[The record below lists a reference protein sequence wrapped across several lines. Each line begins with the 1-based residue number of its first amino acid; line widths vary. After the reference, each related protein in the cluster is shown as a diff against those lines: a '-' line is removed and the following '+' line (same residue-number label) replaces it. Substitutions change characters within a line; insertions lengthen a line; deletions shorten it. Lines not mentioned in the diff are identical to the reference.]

1 MGALQRLGRC
11 GVCWKRSLSRGI
23 ALARAPSRTRRQ
35 SLGEWLAAE
44 NRRRGG
50 LARIW
55 PRRVAYLAC
64 GLTIWAA
71 AIVLVAIV
79 AMQPIDYGLKV
90 QPAEPG
96 RWGIEHVTPGGPAWR
111 AGLRPGEQIAW
122 RAVGADSQKAPVDLR
137 DASGATAIADPESGR
152 AIVIPG
158 HDPAMRATTLVLAAA
173 FAVGAGVVA
182 LYGRRRV
189 LGAGTVTMFA
199 VAIALTLGSVVPDA
213 RGVLSL
219 LIFAT
224 TGAAGVALLWLAA
237 VFPIRGPTSTAPV
250 VPALAL
256 SLLAG
261 PVAVMVASFQGRP
274 ELYNAAWV
282 TVALIPALGL
292 TALLA
297 KCLVTL
303 LDITF
308 PRDRRVAR
316 VLLATF
322 VTAALPPTALS
333 LVPAVVSGVE
343 ILPYS
348 VSLLA
353 LASTALGVAHV
364 TVPTW
369 RIRFQRVLRTLF
381 LHGAAW
387 IWLFTLYALLVG
399 VIGRYLSDRASAVP
413 VLWLLAAALVGIGV
427 TMPFLRWA
435 VLRALSRWVYRDS
448 YDPQRVLRTVSTA
461 LASTTSVKQ
470 LAESVLSPVR
480 HAIGLDWIAVT
491 RGSSPYDLAA
501 IAYNSLAPTPDDA
514 QVRSAVGAA
523 RGSGR
528 SEIAAVVVPC
538 RLGDSAVAFV
548 VASIREESFGLSQ
561 ADADLLDALASQLAS
576 FMVRVDLWGQLQDR
590 VRELDETAQRLQD
603 SQQTLSDLYDQVN
616 GMLEAERQR
625 ISRDLHDEP
634 LQKLVLLQRAL
645 RSAAPGPYRSRD
657 AMLRLVDTAAG
668 DLREI
673 CERLR
678 PPVLDD
684 LGLEAALRW
693 LVDEAGHAAPFQID
707 LQMDGT
713 PDAERPDVDVET
725 NVFRAAQEA
734 INNALRHAQAS
745 RVRIRLTRASDA
757 IRLSVHDNGRGFQA
771 SPDLAAYA
779 ATGHLGLAGL
789 RERFTRL
796 GGVVHIRSQP
806 GGPTVLTVEAPLH
819 PTVLA
824 GE

>member
-1 MGALQRLGRC
+1 M
-11 GVCWKRSLSRGI
+11 
-23 ALARAPSRTRRQ
+23 
-35 SLGEWLAAE
+35 
-44 NRRRGG
+44 
-50 LARIW
+50 
-55 PRRVAYLAC
+55 AYLAF
-64 GLTIWAA
+64 GLTLWVAA
-71 AIVLVAIV
+71 NLLAAIV
-79 AMQPIDYGLKV
+79 AMQPFEYGV
-90 QPAEPG
+90 TVRPAESG
-96 RWGIEHVTPGGPAWR
+96 RWVIEQVTPGGPAWR
-111 AGLRPGEQIAW
+111 AGLRVGEPASWSGPLTEPSEAPG
-122 RAVGADSQKAPVDLR
+122 VLR
-137 DASGATAIADPESGR
+137 VEPGSAAIIDPQTGL
-152 AIVIPG
+152 AIPIPG
-158 HDPAMRATTLVLAAA
+158 RDPAMRATTLALATA
-173 FAVGAGVVA
+173 FAMGAGVVA

-189 LGAGTVTMFA
+189 LGAATAAMFA
-199 VAIALTLGSVVPDA
+199 VATALALGSVAPDA
-213 RGVLSL
+213 GGLLSL
-219 LIFAT
+219 LTFAA

-237 VFPIRGPTSTAPV
+237 VFPIRGPASIAPF
-250 VPALAL
+250 VPALAA
-256 SLLAG
+256 SMLAG
-261 PVAVMVASFQGRP
+261 PVAVLVASFQGRP
-274 ELYNAAWV
+274 ELYNAAWI
-282 TVALIPALGL
+282 TVAILPALGL

-333 LVPAVVSGVE
+333 LVPAVVSGAE

-353 LASTALGVAHV
+353 IAATALGVAHV
-364 TVPTW
+364 AVPTW

-387 IWLFTLYALLVG
+387 IWLFTVYALLVG
-399 VIGRYLSDRASAVP
+399 VIGRYLSDRDGAVP
-413 VLWLLAAALVGIGV
+413 VLWMLAAALVGIGV
-427 TMPFLRWA
+427 TMPFARWA
-435 VLRALSRWVYRDS
+435 VLKTLSGWVYRDS
-448 YDPQRVLRTVSTA
+448 YDPQRVLRTVSAA
-461 LASTTSVKQ
+461 LASTTSVEQ
-470 LAESVLSPVR
+470 LAESVLAPVR
-480 HAIGLDWIAVT
+480 RAIGLDWIAVT
-491 RGSSPYDLAA
+491 RAASPHDLAA
-501 IAYNSLAPTPDDA
+501 IAFNTLAPTPDDA
-514 QVRSAVGAA
+514 QVRSAVRAA
-523 RGSGR
+523 AGLGH

-538 RLGDSAVAFV
+538 QIGDAVAAYV
-548 VASIREESFGLSQ
+548 VASIRDESFGLSQ

-590 VRELDETAQRLQD
+590 VLELDETAQRLHD

-657 AMLRLVDTAAG
+657 ALLQLVDTAAG

-693 LVDEAGHAAPFQID
+693 LVDEAGRAAPFQID
-707 LQMDGT
+707 LQTDGT
-713 PDAERPDVDVET
+713 PDIERPDVDVET
-725 NVFRAAQEA
+725 NIYRAAQEA
-734 INNALRHAQAS
+734 LNNALRHAHAS
-745 RVRIRLTRASDA
+745 RVRIRLTRAADA
-757 IRLSVHDNGRGFQA
+757 IRLSVRDDGCGFQTSTDFA
-771 SPDLAAYA
+771 VYA

-789 RERFTRL
+789 RERFTRM
-796 GGVVHIRSQP
+796 GGVIQVESQP

-819 PTVLA
+819 PAAVA
-824 GE
+824 RE

>member
-1 MGALQRLGRC
+1 M
-11 GVCWKRSLSRGI
+11 
-23 ALARAPSRTRRQ
+23 ARAPSRTRRQ

-55 PRRVAYLAC
+55 PRRVAYLAS
-64 GLTIWAA
+64 GLTIWSV
-71 AIVLVAIV
+71 AIVLVSVV
-79 AMQPIDYGLKV
+79 AMQPIDYGLKI
-90 QPAEPG
+90 QPAEHG
-96 RWGIEHVTPGGPAWR
+96 LWEIVQVTPGGPAWR
-111 AGLRPGEQIAW
+111 AGLGAGERISW
-122 RAVGADSQKAPVDLR
+122 NGMGAESDAAP
-137 DASGATAIADPESGR
+137 TAFRSETDTWVIADPQSGR

-158 HDPAMRATTLVLAAA
+158 HNPAMRATTLVLATA

-189 LGAGTVTMFA
+189 LGAGTATMFA

-219 LIFAT
+219 LIFAA
-224 TGAAGVALLWLAA
+224 TGAAGVTLLRFAA
-237 VFPIRGPTSTAPV
+237 VFPIRGPASGAAV
-250 VPALAL
+250 VSALAAT
-256 SLLAG
+256 LLAG
-261 PVAVMVASFQGRP
+261 PVAVLVASYQGRP

-282 TVALIPALGL
+282 TLALIPALAL

-297 KCLVTL
+297 KCVITL

-333 LVPAVVSGVE
+333 LVPAVISGAE

-353 LASTALGVAHV
+353 IASTALGVAHV

-399 VIGRYLSDRASAVP
+399 VIGRHLSDRASAVP

-427 TMPFLRWA
+427 TVPFLRWA
-435 VLRALSRWVYRDS
+435 VLKALSRWVYRDS

-461 LASTTSVKQ
+461 LASTTSVQQ
-470 LAESVLSPVR
+470 LAESVLAPVR
-480 HAIGLDWIAVT
+480 RAIGLDWIAVT
-491 RGSSPYDLAA
+491 RGTSPHDLAA

-514 QVRSAVGAA
+514 QVRSAVDAA
-523 RGSGR
+523 GGRGR

-625 ISRDLHDEP
+625 ISHDLHDEP

-645 RSAAPGPYRSRD
+645 RSAAPGPYRGRD
-657 AMLRLVDTAAG
+657 ALLRLVDTAAG

-693 LVDEAGHAAPFQID
+693 LVDEAGRAAPFQID

-713 PDAERPDVDVET
+713 PEAERPDVDIET
-725 NVFRAAQEA
+725 HVFRAAQEA
-734 INNALRHAQAS
+734 LNNALRHAQAS
-745 RVRIRLTRASDA
+745 YVRIRLTRASDA
-757 IRLSVHDNGRGFQA
+757 IRLSVRDNGRGFQP
-771 SPDLAAYA
+771 SPDFAAYA

-796 GGVVHIRSQP
+796 GGVMQVESQP
-806 GGPTVLTVEAPLH
+806 GGPTILTVEAPIH
-819 PTVLA
+819 ATARA